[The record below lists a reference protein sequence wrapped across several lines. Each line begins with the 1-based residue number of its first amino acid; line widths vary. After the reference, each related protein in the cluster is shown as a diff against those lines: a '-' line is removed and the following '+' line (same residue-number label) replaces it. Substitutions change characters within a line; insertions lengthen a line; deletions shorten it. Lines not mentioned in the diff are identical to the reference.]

1 MPKITKK
8 KLEDLASRYRID
20 DGSGFKLRDVDP
32 GDTAKIGSA
41 EECARHLAESTE
53 TLRELQQRLYADN
66 RWALLLMLQGIDA
79 AGKDGTIAHVMSGV
93 DPAGCQVWSF
103 KAPSDE
109 DLDHDFLWRTSFA
122 RPERGRI
129 GIWNRS
135 YYEEVLVVRVHP
147 ELLEHQHLP
156 PQLVTKHIWRE
167 RCEDIVAH
175 ERYLARN
182 GIAVVK
188 FLLHVS
194 KAEQRR
200 RLLDRLE
207 QPQKNWKFATGD
219 IGERSHWNDYQ
230 DAFEDMVQRTATEHA
245 PWYVVPADHKWFA
258 RLVVSRVLIH
268 TLREIDPQ
276 YPKVN
281 ASRRRDLAKIRTA
294 LEREK

>member
-1 MPKITKK
+1 AN
-8 KLEDLASRYRID
+8 DR
-20 DGSGFKLRDVDP
+20 F
-32 GDTAKIGSA
+32 
-41 EECARHLAESTE
+41 
-53 TLRELQQRLYADN
+53 
-66 RWALLLMLQGIDA
+66 ALLILMQGIDA

-93 DPAGCQVWSF
+93 DPQGCQVWSF
-103 KAPSDE
+103 KRPSEE
-109 DLDHDFLWRTSFA
+109 DLDHDFLWRTAFR

-156 PQLVTKHIWRE
+156 ERLVTKHIWKE

-182 GIAVVK
+182 GVVVVK

-194 KAEQRR
+194 KEEQRR
-200 RLLDRLE
+200 RLLARIEERD
-207 QPQKNWKFATGD
+207 KNWKFETGD
-219 IGERSHWNDYQ
+219 IAERAHWDDYQ
-230 DAFEDMVQRTATEHA
+230 DAFEDMVRRTASDHA

-258 RLVVSRVLIH
+258 RLVVSQVLVA
-268 TLREIDPQ
+268 TLRELDPQ
-276 YPKVN
+276 YPEVD
-281 ASRRRDLAKIRTA
+281 APRRRELAKIRAA